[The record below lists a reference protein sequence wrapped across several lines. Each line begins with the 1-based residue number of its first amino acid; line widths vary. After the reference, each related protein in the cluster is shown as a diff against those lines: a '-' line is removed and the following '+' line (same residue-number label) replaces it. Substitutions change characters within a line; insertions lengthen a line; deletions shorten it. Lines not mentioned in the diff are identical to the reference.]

1 MLEKCTMHGN
11 SAIVIYEA
19 GNRCPACSAEEY
31 AVNLERRVEELEA
44 TGADLLLNKPNP
56 TRGGQPI

>member
-31 AVNLERRVEELEA
+31 SVALERRVEELETKAA
-44 TGADLLLNKPNP
+44 TALNAPNP
-56 TRGGQPI
+56 TRGGTPI